1 MRDLIIFAV
10 FFWALLKVYTRP
22 YIGIYL
28 WTWIGLMNPHRLTWG
43 MAYSFP
49 FAAVI
54 AGATVMGILFSKAP
68 RRMIWSRETVLLV
81 LFTLWMILTTVFA
94 FDTAVAFEYLS
105 RVLKIVLFAF
115 LTIYL
120 ITDKEK
126 LTGLLWITVVSLGF
140 YGVKGGIFTLF
151 GGGSERVMGPTGSF
165 INGNNEIA
173 LALIMTV
180 PLMFYLLH
188 ELQKK
193 WARYAMMGAIFLTA
207 LAIVGSQSRGALLGV
222 VAMGG
227 LLWLRSKQKLGV
239 GILIAVAAI
248 AIMLFMPESW
258 WERMES
264 IRNYQQDGSALGRI
278 NAWWTAW
285 NVATSHL
292 LGGGFRMFTATTFN
306 LYAPDPLDLHDAH
319 SIYFQVLGEH
329 GFIGLGLFLLLGL
342 TTWLRCGQTIRF
354 ANKNP
359 EQKWAS
365 NLASVLQASLCG
377 YAVSGAFLGL
387 AYFDYY
393 YHLIAITLITWN
405 LALQAPKAST
415 ASSTP
420 PHRSQN
426 HKPDRQ
432 KIAAGRRIDSKSAVH
447 MSTDGRD

>member
-1 MRDLIIFAV
+1 MRDLLIFAV
-10 FFWALLKVYTRP
+10 FFWALLKVYARP
-22 YIGIYL
+22 HIGIYL
-28 WTWIGLMNPHRLTWG
+28 WTWIGLMNPHRLAWG

-49 FAAVI
+49 FAAVV
-54 AGATVMGILFSKAP
+54 AGVTVMGILFSKAP
-68 RRMIWSRETVLLV
+68 RRMVWSRETVLLV
-81 LFTLWMILTTVFA
+81 LFTLWMILTTAFA

-105 RVLKIVLFAF
+105 RVLKIILFAF

-126 LTGLLWITVVSLGF
+126 LTGLLWITVASLGF
-140 YGVKGGIFTLF
+140 YGVKGGIFTLL
-151 GGGSERVMGPTGSF
+151 GGGMERVMGPTGSF

-188 ELQKK
+188 DLQKK

-207 LAIVGSQSRGALLGV
+207 LAIVGSQSRGALLGI

-227 LLWLRSKQKLGV
+227 LLWLRSRQKLGV
-239 GILIAVAAI
+239 GILIAVAVI
-248 AIMLFMPESW
+248 TIMIFMPETW

-264 IRNYQQDGSALGRI
+264 IRNYQQDGSAMGRI

-285 NVATSHL
+285 NVATSNL
-292 LGGGFRMFTATTFN
+292 LGGGFRMFTATTFH

-329 GFIGLGLFLLLGL
+329 GFIGFGLFLLLGL
-342 TTWLRCGQTIRF
+342 TTWLRCGQIIRL

-359 EQKWAS
+359 EQKWAG

-405 LALQAPKAST
+405 LALQAPNAST
-415 ASSTP
+415 ETTTP
-420 PHRSQN
+420 IRRRHN
-426 HKPDRQ
+426 HKSPEQ
-432 KIAAGRRIDSKSAVH
+432 KIGVGRHIPR
-447 MSTDGRD
+447 G